1 MRHKLGY
8 FLRYLTNV
16 LAVSALLMQ
25 ANAAKPSLKGA
36 DLLCNGE
43 SFFAASNIC
52 TELTRLAQ
60 ADGVLPASESF
71 KMVAVSGVPIA
82 TVFSQFKSAN
92 PKPKYVVTDGGGI
105 DLMSNSCTT
114 GDTNCALIQSLKKT
128 MKEYIDE
135 MTKDGVKSFL
145 WMGYPDP
152 QGTSW
157 ATLKKGQDI
166 WAVVAK
172 KVMDVTTA
180 PKPLWVD
187 LRTSWS
193 GHYSQYTSD
202 GIHCTTAG
210 GTATAQ
216 AFWDAMK
223 ANNYA
228 FFDTTATVS
237 TQHEKLGVN
246 PAVQLAVQSLVSRN
260 GNVAVSLSIDKPSN
274 IALHLTT
281 VSGRSVFMAKQQTS
295 LSGLQT
301 VVFPSGALA
310 RGIYYCE
317 VKVGKLSSQSTLLVQ

>member
-1 MRHKLGY
+1 MRHIFGC
-8 FLRYLTNV
+8 FLRYLTSA

-52 TELTRLAQ
+52 SELTRLAR

-71 KMVAVSGVPIA
+71 KQVAVSGVPIS
-82 TVFSQFKSAN
+82 TVLTQFKNAN

-105 DLMSNSCTT
+105 DLMSNTCTT
-114 GDTNCALIQSLKKT
+114 GDTNCAVVQSLKKT
-128 MKEYIDE
+128 MKDYIAE
-135 MTKDGVKSFL
+135 MAKSGVKSFL

-152 QGTSW
+152 QGNYGG
-157 ATLKKGQDI
+157 ALKTGQDI
-166 WAVVAK
+166 WAIVAK
-172 KVMDVTTA
+172 RVMDTTTA
-180 PKPLWVD
+180 PKALWVD
-187 LRTSWS
+187 LRTTWA

-202 GIHCTTAG
+202 GIHCTDAG

-216 AFWDAMK
+216 AFWNAMK
-223 ANNYA
+223 ANDYA
-228 FFDTTATVS
+228 FFDTTAALS
-237 TQHEKLGVN
+237 TQHEKLGAN
-246 PAVQLAVQSLVSRN
+246 PAVQLAIQSLVARN
-260 GNVAVSLSIDKPSN
+260 GNVAVSLSIEQPSN
-274 IALHLTT
+274 IALQLTT
-281 VSGRSVFMAKQQTS
+281 VSGRSVFMAKKQTS